1 MAENTL
7 GSEEA
12 QPSMFKKV
20 FKRIRSV
27 EILGIII
34 TLIVECII
42 LSFLSPYFLTL
53 KNIIN
58 VLRAISVNAIV
69 TVGMTMVIISGG
81 LDLSVGSV
89 IGLGGMVTAFFLTN
103 LGMSLPI
110 ALIIGL
116 GTGVIIGY
124 IISLFVT
131 RLNINSFIVTL
142 GFLSVARGIIYLFS
156 SGANIKVTHPVIIY
170 LGQGVLGGIPVSVI
184 LMAVIVIIG
193 SVFLKYSVTGRYIYA
208 IGGNERAARLSGI
221 RIENVRSLVFILT
234 SALAALAGIVTIG
247 RLGTA
252 EVIAGTGAEI
262 DIIAAVIIGG
272 TSLSGGKGSIIGSLI
287 GAAIIGVLRNG
298 FVILGLPIAVQ
309 TIGIGV
315 IVILSVTIDSLRN
328 RRST

>member
-1 MAENTL
+1 MANNTI
-7 GSEEA
+7 GIADQTSI
-12 QPSMFKKV
+12 
-20 FKRIRSV
+20 FKRTIKRLRNV

-42 LSFLSPYFLTL
+42 LSFLSPYFLTA

-58 VLRAISVNAIV
+58 VLRAISINAIV
-69 TVGMTMVIISGG
+69 TVGMTMVLISGG

-103 LGMSLPI
+103 LGMSLPV
-110 ALIIGL
+110 ALIAGI
-116 GTGVIIGY
+116 GTGAVIGY
-124 IISLFVT
+124 AISLFVT
-131 RLNINSFIVTL
+131 KLNINSFIVTL

-156 SGANIKVTHPVIIY
+156 TGANIKVTNPIIIY
-170 LGQGVLGGIPVSVI
+170 LGQGTAGVIPVSVI

-193 SVFLKYSVTGRYIYA
+193 AVFLKYSVTGRYIYA

-221 RIENVRSLVFILT
+221 RIENVRMLVFILT
-234 SALAALAGIVTIG
+234 SALAAFAGVVTIG

-272 TSLSGGKGSIIGSLI
+272 TLLSGGKGSIIGSLI

-298 FVILGLPIAVQ
+298 FVILGLPIAAQ
-309 TIGIGV
+309 TIGIGIV
-315 IVILSVTIDSLRN
+315 VILSVTIDSLRS
-328 RRST
+328 RRAT